1 MQLARLGWHPV
12 RLDTAQMASNA
23 DLLAIR
29 GKKRVSLQ
37 VKTTDAKKRHS
48 HSDWLG
54 FGYAT
59 GYLRDKSKIFNSKP
73 SPIIADIVVAVSY
86 APNASE
92 FFVLP
97 VAFAEKLCQA
107 HANYWFKVPA
117 KKRDAGGKLG
127 ERSAAFP
134 LYLCFKKSPTAHKEH
149 HEQVMRNLHE
159 FAGCWGLL
167 DELIDKLHNDNAWPL
182 LT

>member
-73 SPIIADIVVAVSY
+73 SSIIADIVVAVSY

-97 VAFAEKLCQA
+97 VASLKS
-107 HANYWFKVPA
+107 YA
-117 KKRDAGGKLG
+117 KPTRTIGL
-127 ERSAAFP
+127 R
-134 LYLCFKKSPTAHKEH
+134 YRRKS
-149 HEQVMRNLHE
+149 VMLVGN
-159 FAGCWGLL
+159 
-167 DELIDKLHNDNAWPL
+167 
-182 LT
+182 

>member
-1 MQLARLGWHPV
+1 
-12 RLDTAQMASNA
+12 
-23 DLLAIR
+23 
-29 GKKRVSLQ
+29 
-37 VKTTDAKKRHS
+37 
-48 HSDWLG
+48 
-54 FGYAT
+54 
-59 GYLRDKSKIFNSKP
+59 
-73 SPIIADIVVAVSY
+73 VVAVSY

-92 FFVLP
+92 FVVLP

-127 ERSAAFP
+127 EWSTSFP

-149 HEQVMRNLHE
+149 HEQMTRNLRA
-159 FAGCWGLL
+159 FADRRDLL
-167 DELIDKLHNDNAWPL
+167 DVSIDELHSDDAWSL